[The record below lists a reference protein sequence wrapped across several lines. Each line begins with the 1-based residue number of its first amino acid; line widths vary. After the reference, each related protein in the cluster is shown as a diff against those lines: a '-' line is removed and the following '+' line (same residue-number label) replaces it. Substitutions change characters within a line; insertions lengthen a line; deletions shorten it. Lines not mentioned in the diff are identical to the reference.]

1 MSASPEGKPRILV
14 VDDELSVRVLL
25 TSILSRA
32 GYLVS
37 TYENAESALAEL
49 KTQQPHLVIVDR
61 VLPGMDG
68 IDFFRQARAQL
79 PTLQGILISGYPSE
93 GIMARALD
101 AGLKE
106 YVVKPFQVSDVLT
119 VCEAVMKMAPS
130 STPSE

>member
-1 MSASPEGKPRILV
+1 MATPPEGRPRILV

-32 GYLVS
+32 GYEVT
-37 TYENAESALAEL
+37 TYESAEACLAEL
-49 KTQQPHLVIVDR
+49 TRMQPRLVIVDR

-68 IDFFRQARAQL
+68 IEFFAEARARL
-79 PTLQGILISGYPSE
+79 PQLQGILISAYPSAE
-93 GIMARALD
+93 VKARALS

-130 STPSE
+130 EVA

>member
-1 MSASPEGKPRILV
+1 MV

-32 GYLVS
+32 GYVVT

-49 KTQQPHLVIVDR
+49 QTQQPRLVIVDR

-68 IDFFRQARAQL
+68 IDFFRQARARL
-79 PTLQGILISGYPSE
+79 PHLQGILISGYPSE

-130 STPSE
+130 PTSAE

>member
-1 MSASPEGKPRILV
+1 MSAPPDDKPRILV

-32 GYLVS
+32 GYVVS

-49 KTQQPHLVIVDR
+49 AAQQPQLVIVDR

-68 IDFFRQARAQL
+68 IDFFRLARAQL
-79 PTLQGILISGYPSE
+79 PKLQGILISGYPSE

-130 STPSE
+130 STPGE